1 MGRAGHVPKKLKKKK
16 KKKKK
21 SSEKTDP
28 VSAFHERRGLQ
39 VELEVRGPYLLN
51 FCVLGAP
58 PSTCPWEKHNENLT
72 TIPNCH
78 KDPIFFRLFSS
89 NQWSDCTLAP

>member
-1 MGRAGHVPKKLKKKK
+1 MG
-16 KKKKK
+16 
-21 SSEKTDP
+21 SEKTDP

-58 PSTCPWEKHNENLT
+58 PSTHVLANMSMGKKHNENLT